1 LFTTEEIGVMDIIIL
16 IGLQASG
23 KSTFYRA
30 HFADT
35 HEHISKDLLKSNKN
49 QNKNQ
54 KQAERIEKAFQEQ
67 RSVVVD
73 NTNVTV
79 QDRQL
84 LIDIGRRYDAT
95 IIGYYFQPD
104 VLSSRTRNKQREG
117 KAQVPDIAIFITA
130 HKLEPPSYAEGF
142 DTLYYVRIEKGST
155 SENPVWKIEKIPKRE

>member
-1 LFTTEEIGVMDIIIL
+1 MELIIL

-30 HFADT
+30 LFADT
-35 HEHISKDLLKSNKN
+35 HEHISKDLLSRSKN

-95 IIGYYFQPD
+95 IIGYYFEPD
-104 VLSSRTRNKQREG
+104 VSGSRTRNRQREG
-117 KAQVPDIAIFITA
+117 KAQVPEKAIFITA

-142 DTLYYVRIEKGST
+142 DILYSVCIGKESR
-155 SENPVWKIEKIPKRE
+155 SENPVWDIEKMLNPGIEAYNG

>member
-1 LFTTEEIGVMDIIIL
+1 MDIIIL

-35 HEHISKDLLKSNKN
+35 HEHISKDLLSRSKN

-95 IIGYYFQPD
+95 ITGYYFQPHI
-104 VLSSRTRNKQREG
+104 LSSRTRNKQRKG
-117 KAQVPDIAIFITA
+117 KAQVPEKVIFITA

-142 DTLYYVRIEKGST
+142 DTLYYVRIGKDST
-155 SENPVWKIEKIPKRE
+155 SENPAWKIEKIPIRE